1 MSFSGLFFF
10 FCCCVVV
17 RFVVRELCRSGCKQ
31 NLENFYLAPHPPPP
45 ELTHS
50 IFFIVRP
57 VRATPNHK
65 MEAAS
70 SVQQKDNMTDRTPRR
85 LCVSHSSSMGPISA
99 RGDRSFQVRFG
110 SLFGTNTKLLREVIK
125 PISTPN
131 DYVNTVF
138 EMRY

>member
-1 MSFSGLFFF
+1 MSFSGLFVV
-10 FCCCVVV
+10 VVV
-17 RFVVRELCRSGCKQ
+17 RFVVRDLCRSGCRQ
-31 NLENFYLAPHPPPP
+31 ILENFYLVPKTP
-45 ELTHS
+45 EFTHS
-50 IFFIVRP
+50 ILFIGRP

-65 MEAAS
+65 MEADS
-70 SVQQKDNMTDRTPRR
+70 SVQQKDNMTETTPRR

-99 RGDRSFQVRFG
+99 SGDRSFQVRFG
-110 SLFGTNTKLLREVIK
+110 SRFGTNTKLLREVIK

>member
-1 MSFSGLFFF
+1 MSFSGLF
-10 FCCCVVV
+10 VVV
-17 RFVVRELCRSGCKQ
+17 VVVVVVVVHFVVRELCRSGCRQ
-31 NLENFYLAPHPPPP
+31 NLENFYLAPPPP

-50 IFFIVRP
+50 IFFIGRP

-99 RGDRSFQVRFG
+99 ERGRVMSGQIWK
-110 SLFGTNTKLLREVIK
+110 SI
-125 PISTPN
+125 
-131 DYVNTVF
+131 
-138 EMRY
+138 

>member
-10 FCCCVVV
+10 VVV
-17 RFVVRELCRSGCKQ
+17 VVVVVHFVVRELCRSGCRQ
-31 NLENFYLAPHPPPP
+31 NLENFYLAHPPPPPPP

-50 IFFIVRP
+50 IFFIGRP

-99 RGDRSFQVRFG
+99 ERGRVMSGQIWK
-110 SLFGTNTKLLREVIK
+110 SI
-125 PISTPN
+125 
-131 DYVNTVF
+131 
-138 EMRY
+138 

>member
-1 MSFSGLFFF
+1 MCFSDLFLV
-10 FCCCVVV
+10 VVV
-17 RFVVRELCRSGCKQ
+17 RFVVRDLCRSGCRQ
-31 NLENFYLAPHPPPP
+31 NLENFYLAPKTP
-45 ELTHS
+45 EFTHS
-50 IFFIVRP
+50 ILFIGRP

-70 SVQQKDNMTDRTPRR
+70 SVQQKDNMTDRTPGR
-85 LCVSHSSSMGPISA
+85 LYVCHSSSMGPISA

-138 EMRY
+138 ESRH